1 MIYTD
6 GVHMIGSTIDELHQF
21 ADKIGLHR
29 CYYRNPRKKKH
40 PHYDLMNEK
49 IRKKAID
56 NGAVFVTDRTIV
68 KFCREFYGE
77 RGL

>member
-1 MIYTD
+1 MNYITLLCRENR
-6 GVHMIGSTIDELHQF
+6 IS
-21 ADKIGLHR
+21 
-29 CYYRNPRKKKH
+29 NPRKKKH

-49 IRKKAID
+49 IRKKVID
-56 NGAVFVTDRTIV
+56 NGAIFVSDKMIV